1 MGSNPSRA
9 AAVAAGAPERTRLN
23 WRGYA
28 ATVALTAA
36 ATGVGVFGRRQLA
49 LPDIVTLYLLT
60 IMVAASLFGRG
71 PALLASTVSVL
82 AYDFFFIPPFFTFV
96 VDDQRHLLTFAMMFV
111 VGLLFSSLTQRVRRN
126 EQRANDALLRAR
138 TEEMRS
144 ALLSAVSHD
153 LRTPLAAITGAAST
167 LRERADEAT
176 DVEKA
181 DLLDT
186 IREEADR
193 LERLVRNLL
202 DMTRL
207 ESGALHVKREW
218 VPLEEIIG
226 AALTRLE
233 GQIADRPVRTE
244 LPVDL
249 PLLSVDAILLEQ
261 LFVNLLENAAKYTP
275 PGSAVEVNARVLAG
289 SIVVEVA
296 DRGPGLPP
304 GSEKRVFEKFYRGQ
318 QVERPGAGLG
328 LAICLG
334 IAEAHG
340 GSIVA
345 ENRPGSGAIFRVTL
359 PQSEQ
364 PPSVPSEAD
373 PDALT
378 HATGKAS

>member
-1 MGSNPSRA
+1 M
-9 AAVAAGAPERTRLN
+9 
-23 WRGYA
+23 
-28 ATVALTAA
+28 
-36 ATGVGVFGRRQLA
+36 
-49 LPDIVTLYLLT
+49 LYLLS
-60 IMVAASLFGRG
+60 IMVAAALYGRG
-71 PALLASTVSVL
+71 PALVASTMSVL

-126 EQRANDALLRAR
+126 EQRANEALLRAR

-167 LRERADEAT
+167 LRERAEEAT
-176 DVEKA
+176 DAEKT

-207 ESGALHVKREW
+207 ESGALHVRREW

-233 GQIADRPVRTE
+233 GQIADRPVHTE

-249 PLLSVDAILLEQ
+249 PLVSVDAILIEQ
-261 LFVNLLENAAKYTP
+261 LFVNLLENATKYTP
-275 PGSAVEVNARVLAG
+275 AGSAVDVTARLSG
-289 SIVVEVA
+289 RSIVVEVA

-334 IAEAHG
+334 IAQAHG
-340 GSIVA
+340 GSIVG
-345 ENRPGSGAIFRVTL
+345 ENRPGGGAIFRVTL
-359 PQSEQ
+359 PQTE
-364 PPSVPSEAD
+364 PPPFVPAEAN
-373 PDALT
+373 PDAM
-378 HATGKAS
+378 TGAAERAS

>member
-1 MGSNPSRA
+1 MGSDASGA
-9 AAVAAGAPERTRLN
+9 AAVAAGAPKRTRFN
-23 WRGYA
+23 WRGHA
-28 ATVALTAA
+28 ATVALAAA
-36 ATGVGVFGRRQLA
+36 ATGIGVFGRRQLA

-167 LRERADEAT
+167 LRERAHEAT

-244 LPVDL
+244 LPVNL
-249 PLLSVDAILLEQ
+249 PLLSVDGILLEQ

-275 PGSAVEVNARVLAG
+275 SGSAVDVTARVFG
-289 SIVVEVA
+289 DSIVVEVA

-304 GSEKRVFEKFYRGQ
+304 GSEKRIFEKFYRGR

-359 PQSEQ
+359 PQSEL

>member
-1 MGSNPSRA
+1 MGSDASGA
-9 AAVAAGAPERTRLN
+9 TAVATGAPKRTRFN

-36 ATGVGVFGRRQLA
+36 ATAVGVFGRGQLA

-71 PALLASTVSVL
+71 PALLASTGSVL

-167 LRERADEAT
+167 LRERAREAT

-249 PLLSVDAILLEQ
+249 PLVSVDAILLEQ

-275 PGSAVEVNARVLAG
+275 SGSAVDVTARVVAG

-345 ENRPGSGAIFRVTL
+345 ENRPGSGAIFRFTL
-359 PQSEQ
+359 PQSEP

-378 HATGKAS
+378 HATGTAS

>member
-1 MGSNPSRA
+1 
-9 AAVAAGAPERTRLN
+9 
-23 WRGYA
+23 
-28 ATVALTAA
+28 
-36 ATGVGVFGRRQLA
+36 
-49 LPDIVTLYLLT
+49 
-60 IMVAASLFGRG
+60 MVAASLFGRG
-71 PALLASTVSVL
+71 PALLASTMSVL

-249 PLLSVDAILLEQ
+249 PLVSVDAILLEQ

-275 PGSAVEVNARVLAG
+275 PGSAVDVTARVFGG

-334 IAEAHG
+334 IAAGARRLDRRGEPSRA
-340 GSIVA
+340 VA
-345 ENRPGSGAIFRVTL
+345 RSFGVTL
-359 PQSEQ
+359 PQSEP

-373 PDALT
+373 ADALT

>member
-1 MGSNPSRA
+1 MGSEASGPK
-9 AAVAAGAPERTRLN
+9 AVAAGASKRARFK

-36 ATGVGVFGRRQLA
+36 ATGVGVFGRGQLA

-71 PALLASTVSVL
+71 PALLASTLSVL

-126 EQRANDALLRAR
+126 EQRANEALLRAR

-167 LRERADEAT
+167 LRERAHEAT
-176 DVEKA
+176 DAEKT

-207 ESGALHVKREW
+207 ESGALRVRREW

-226 AALTRLE
+226 VALTRLE
-233 GQIADRPVRTE
+233 AQIADRPVHTE

-249 PLLSVDAILLEQ
+249 PLLSIDAILVEQ

-275 PGSAVEVNARVLAG
+275 PGSAVDVIARVSGG

-334 IAEAHG
+334 IAQAHG
-340 GSIVA
+340 GSIVG
-345 ENRPGSGAIFRVTL
+345 ENRPGGGAIFRVTL
-359 PQSEQ
+359 PQTEP
-364 PPSVPSEAD
+364 PPSVPAEAN
-373 PDALT
+373 PDAMT
-378 HATGKAS
+378 DAAERAS